1 MNGLYVLKPWY
12 AGRLAGIRDRLAA
25 RAVPPHAVTVAGVV
39 AGAAAGLALAV
50 LPAGVAALAV
60 VPLLA
65 ARLGAANLDGGLA
78 RQTGRCTPWGAVVNE
93 LGDRLAD
100 VAMLAGFL
108 ALAPAGWVCAAL
120 FAATLPSW
128 VALAGAA
135 AGAARVSGGPVGKT
149 ERCLLVA
156 VAAVAGHP
164 VPVLAVLAAG
174 SVLTAGVRLAAV
186 YRGLR

>member
-12 AGRLAGIRDRLAA
+12 AGRLAGIRDRLAG
-25 RAVPPHAVTVAGVV
+25 RAVSPHAVTVTGVA
-39 AGAAAGLALAV
+39 AGAAAGVALAV

-60 VPLLA
+60 APLLA
-65 ARLGAANLDGGLA
+65 TRLAAANVDGGLA
-78 RQTGRCTPWGAVVNE
+78 RQAGRCTPWGAVVNE
-93 LGDRLAD
+93 VGDRLAD
-100 VAMLAGFL
+100 LAMLAGFA

-120 FAATLPSW
+120 FTATLPSW

-135 AGAARVSGGPVGKT
+135 AGAARVNGGPVGKT

-156 VAAVAGHP
+156 IAAAVGHP
-164 VPVLAVLAAG
+164 VPVLGALVAG
-174 SVLTAGVRLAAV
+174 SVLTAGLRLAGL